1 MSEPGAPRKPIDWE
15 GVEREYRAGQ
25 LSIREI
31 GRRYGVTAPNIIKKA
46 KKLEWI
52 QDLSENVRRETA
64 ARLARETAEG
74 NTAGNTVSSREAVR
88 TAAARGVE
96 VVRQHRAS
104 AARGQRVVLGL
115 LAELEATA
123 ACLPEIHA
131 EIAETR
137 HGLGKISAEQALSVG
152 NRAKAAQA
160 LASALDTLVRVER
173 QAFSLDAPAQ
183 EPARHSAT
191 IAGASLDSLPADAL
205 DVIERAHAALSAS
218 GVLGAQK

>member
-1 MSEPGAPRKPIDWE
+1 MSEDAPRRQIDWE
-15 GVEREYRAGQ
+15 AIEQEYRVGQ
-25 LSIREI
+25 MSVREI
-31 GRRYGVTAPNIIKKA
+31 GRKHGVNAGTIVKKA
-46 KKLEWI
+46 KKCEWI
-52 QDLSENVRRETA
+52 QDLSEKVRRETA
-64 ARLARETAEG
+64 ARLAQATPDG
-74 NTAGNTVSSREAVR
+74 NTDGNSVASREAVKL
-88 TAAARGVE
+88 AAARGVE